1 VKIFLDAN
9 ILFSAAYTDGA
20 IRALL
25 KMIREEGHVCWIDS
39 VATEEATRNIH
50 IHRPRALHELELEL
64 RACSQAATLPIYPAQ
79 LDIVDLP
86 ESDRHILLAAIS
98 LRCDRLL
105 TGDKKHFGSL
115 YNKTIQGV
123 TITSPLQLHKVL
135 QKGR

>member
-1 VKIFLDAN
+1 MKIFLDAN

-50 IHRPRALHELELEL
+50 IHRPRALQDLEQVI
-64 RACSQAATLPIYPAQ
+64 RTCTHSTSLPTYPAQ

-115 YNKTIQGV
+115 YNRTIHGV